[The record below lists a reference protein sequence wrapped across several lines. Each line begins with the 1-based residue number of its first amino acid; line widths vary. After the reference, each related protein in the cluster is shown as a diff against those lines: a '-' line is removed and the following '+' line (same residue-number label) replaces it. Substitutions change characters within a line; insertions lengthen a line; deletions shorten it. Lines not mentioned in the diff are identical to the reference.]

1 MPTIAVKASVLDGRA
16 EVVAYTRDSSKFFLR
31 VRVPEKAGYKSRR
44 IDGVETLDA
53 AVDAALD
60 TYVQLGSADQPSKPR
75 RGTKQGTKI
84 VSSRRGVFTW
94 LDQFLDDQREQC
106 EAGIIKGVTL
116 KNKEEIV
123 RKHSEENFQL
133 LLRFVKGKN

>member
-16 EVVAYTRDSSKFFLR
+16 EVVAYMRDSSKFFLR
-31 VRVPEKAGYKSRR
+31 VRVPEKTGYKSRR

-75 RGTKQGTKI
+75 RGAKQGTKI
-84 VSSRRGVFTW
+84 VSSRRGVFT
-94 LDQFLDDQREQC
+94 
-106 EAGIIKGVTL
+106 
-116 KNKEEIV
+116 
-123 RKHSEENFQL
+123 
-133 LLRFVKGKN
+133 